1 VLLHKGFALNFLNVD
16 LPLVIDN
23 LYLLDTKISAFEALR
38 TQSGASSRP
47 KVFTLRVTVDGGKVV
62 SSGRIMN
69 YMEGGQIP
77 LHCILSQST

>member
-1 VLLHKGFALNFLNVD
+1 VLLHQGFALNFLNVD

-47 KVFTLRVTVDGGKVV
+47 KVFTLRVTVDGGTVA
-62 SSGRIMN
+62 STGRIMN